1 MAIEIAMNTPLADAL
16 NSAIQ
21 PKLVEVGWATGGA
34 DDGAL
39 TEYILLMLVN
49 GKNQDQIATEL
60 AGDLLGLSP
69 DDPGARDF
77 SQWLFHQIETL
88 NAQINGTQAQANDTE
103 ANVDTSNAMDDDI
116 NMGDMGN
123 TADGAAMPNAPTGPK
138 SMRSGNG
145 NMRGGRDKRMFG
157 QVNKAM
163 DRTNDSVLHRVRN
176 NGNERINSHGRGA
189 PSGPRGAMGG
199 RGGNRMNNN
208 RMAGIAA
215 GLNNMSQGMPGMP
228 GMPGPPGMNGMG
240 DPNWMMQGN
249 GQDQIFNLLQQQNQM
264 MAALQQQLAQTQQ
277 GGRGGHGRS
286 LFDRTNRGRGRGG
299 RHNGSHGTHQSQNG
313 SVSGEGVEGE
323 DVEMGQKR
331 EVNPDAT
338 VCKFNLACTNSNCKF
353 AHQSP
358 AAPPNVTIDVNDV
371 CSFGA
376 ACKNFK
382 CVGRH
387 PSPATKRAHQSEQEC
402 KFYPN
407 CSNPK
412 CPFKHP
418 DMPPCRNGGDCSV
431 EGCKFTHL
439 QTMCRFKPCTNRY
452 CLYKHEDGQRGTF
465 QDKVWTADGSKGH
478 VSNRTFVGE
487 EGGEELVKPGGAEAE
502 AQAMDEGIA

>member
-1 MAIEIAMNTPLADAL
+1 
-16 NSAIQ
+16 
-21 PKLVEVGWATGGA
+21 
-34 DDGAL
+34 
-39 TEYILLMLVN
+39 
-49 GKNQDQIATEL
+49 
-60 AGDLLGLSP
+60 
-69 DDPGARDF
+69 
-77 SQWLFHQIETL
+77 
-88 NAQINGTQAQANDTE
+88 
-103 ANVDTSNAMDDDI
+103 
-116 NMGDMGN
+116 
-123 TADGAAMPNAPTGPK
+123 
-138 SMRSGNG
+138 
-145 NMRGGRDKRMFG
+145 MFG

-199 RGGNRMNNN
+199 RGGNRVNNN
-208 RMAGIAA
+208 RMAGLAA
-215 GLNNMSQGMPGMP
+215 GLNNMNQGMPGMP

-313 SVSGEGVEGE
+313 SVSGEGAEGE

-331 EVNPDAT
+331 ENNPDAA

-387 PSPATKRAHQSEQEC
+387 PSPATRRAHQSEQEC

-487 EGGEELVKPGGAEAE
+487 EGGEELVKPEGAEAE
-502 AQAMDEGIA
+502 TQAMDEGIA